1 MCLEI
6 RKHSVDGGRDI
17 YEMLQECLQESKA
30 DIFETNTIGIQD
42 AAKEQY
48 CPFMINIQRVRRAL
62 GTGLSQMISRRRK
75 YDTVSCF

>member
-6 RKHSVDGGRDI
+6 RKHSVDGGRDT
-17 YEMLQECLQESKA
+17 YEMLQECLQENKA

-48 CPFMINIQRVRRAL
+48 CPFSGGQ
-62 GTGLSQMISRRRK
+62 
-75 YDTVSCF
+75 